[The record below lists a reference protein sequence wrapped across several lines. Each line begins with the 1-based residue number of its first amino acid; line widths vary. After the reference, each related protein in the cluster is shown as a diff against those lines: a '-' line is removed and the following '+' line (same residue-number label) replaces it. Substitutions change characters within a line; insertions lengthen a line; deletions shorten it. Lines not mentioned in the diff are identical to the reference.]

1 MREHGIVSDA
11 WFAAAPRLCHS
22 NPDIQKPRARQAT
35 RLLRHPCEADY
46 FDMLPFVMLSLFAF
60 ELFDM
65 PTVLCFVVLLLAIL
79 PFDMPS
85 LDIDVLFD
93 VVS

>member
-1 MREHGIVSDA
+1 MV
-11 WFAAAPRLCHS
+11 
-22 NPDIQKPRARQAT
+22 
-35 RLLRHPCEADY
+35 
-46 FDMLPFVMLSLFAF
+46 PFVVLSPGF

-79 PFDMPS
+79 PLDMPS
-85 LDIDVLFD
+85 LDMEELFD

>member
-1 MREHGIVSDA
+1 
-11 WFAAAPRLCHS
+11 
-22 NPDIQKPRARQAT
+22 
-35 RLLRHPCEADY
+35 
-46 FDMLPFVMLSLFAF
+46 MLPFVMLSLFAF

-65 PTVLCFVVLLLAIL
+65 PTVLCFVALLLAIL